1 MDTQIQ
7 HDFAKADDLSLIA
20 YCRAGHLAAFDILM
34 RRHNQQLYRA
44 ARSILHDEAEAEDA
58 VQDAWWKAFQHLG
71 DFRADAQ
78 PATWL
83 TRITVNEALMRRRRN
98 KSREAHIQSAYQAS
112 NEQDSMLPPG
122 SNVPAP
128 DTARPDQSAW
138 RAELRQRI
146 EQHIDALPD
155 IYRTVFMLRGV
166 EEMPAAEVAQVLGMP
181 EATVRVRFMRARH
194 LLQTAMR
201 QEFDPK
207 AAGAFSFA
215 GERCDR
221 IVAGVHVR
229 MRAAGL
235 LPGPTDNTH

>member
-1 MDTQIQ
+1 MDIQIQ
-7 HDFAKADDLSLIA
+7 HDLAKDSDLSLIA
-20 YCRAGHLAAFDILM
+20 YCRAGHMAAFDVLM

-83 TRITVNEALMRRRRN
+83 TRIAVNEALMRRRRN
-98 KSREAHIQSAYQAS
+98 KSREAHIQSAYQVS
-112 NEQDSMLPPG
+112 NEQDSMLSFG
-122 SNVPAP
+122 AHLPAP

-138 RAELRQRI
+138 RAELRSRI

-166 EEMPAAEVAQVLGMP
+166 EEMPASEVAQVLDMP

-194 LLQTAMR
+194 LLQAALR
-201 QEFDPK
+201 RDFDPK

-215 GERCDR
+215 GDRCDR
-221 IVAGVHVR
+221 IVAGVHAR

-235 LPGPTDNTH
+235 TPGRTDGTV